1 MENIY
6 EASAHL
12 SEQVDTGAEG
22 FGGWLTV
29 QDAVAYCLSKGLSR
43 TAKTVRKWAQRAR
56 DPQSG
61 TAEILVKAQDTEN
74 GFRWLLERS
83 SLDVK
88 IEQEKQFEV
97 RKDGVADGE
106 HLLAK
111 VATGAH
117 MSAPVRAEETTTES
131 PGTDKHLSEQVGT
144 GAQAFTPVSINDH
157 MTEPVSARE
166 NTSAPVGTGAS
177 QDNTQMIEFLMK
189 QIDTKDQQLAVKDRQ
204 IESMLERDHET
215 NILIQGLQT
224 SLTGVVQALPGA
236 RRDERA
242 EFHAPDRS
250 RVDNSGSS
258 QRHDAVQ

>member
-1 MENIY
+1 MENIH
-6 EASAHL
+6 EAVANL
-12 SEQVDTGAEG
+12 SEQVGTGAEG
-22 FGGWLTV
+22 FGDWLTV
-29 QDAVAYCLSKGLSR
+29 QEAVAYCLSKGLSR
-43 TAKTVRKWAQRAR
+43 TSKTVRKWAQRAR
-56 DPQSG
+56 DPESG
-61 TAEILVKAQDTEN
+61 TAEIVVKAQDTEN
-74 GFRWLLERS
+74 GFRWLIERS

-88 IEQEKQFEV
+88 IEQEKQFEI
-97 RKDGVADGE
+97 RKDGDADSA
-106 HLLAK
+106 HLSAQ

-131 PGTDKHLSEQVGT
+131 PSTDKHPSEQVDA
-144 GAQAFTPVSINDH
+144 GAQVFSPVSLNDQKV
-157 MTEPVSARE
+157 EPVSTRE
-166 NTSAPVGTGAS
+166 NTSAQVRTSEA

-224 SLTGVVQALPGA
+224 SLTGVVQALPSA

-242 EFHAPDRS
+242 EFHAHDRS
-250 RVDNSGSS
+250 RVDNSGSL